1 MTLALGQRQD
11 EAGEAARAG
20 EAITA
25 ARLRDQWERH
35 FADDKRGSRAAAT
48 AQVRCWNWR
57 GALCIACLTA
67 LAVRDVLCPGKI
79 ASALLQAGRFIMR
92 SGGCDWP
99 STASVFVVAARGSR
113 GDSPARHFQ
122 AQSSDVKSCC

>member
-1 MTLALGQRQD
+1 MIGSASRDRHARQRTRLCGNINQWAVQTAAILYWTTFATYSVHCCTDVKLALGQRQD

-57 GALCIACLTA
+57 GALLHCL
-67 LAVRDVLCPGKI
+67 PYNF
-79 ASALLQAGRFIMR
+79 GR
-92 SGGCDWP
+92 
-99 STASVFVVAARGSR
+99 A
-113 GDSPARHFQ
+113 
-122 AQSSDVKSCC
+122 